1 MKKFCYLIL
10 FFLSFLCLPA
20 SAKIRLP
27 HILCDNMVLQQQA
40 DARLWGW
47 ATPRTRVI
55 IKPSWGPSHTTV
67 ADKEGRWSLR
77 IRTPKGSYTPLSIT
91 FSDGEAVTLHG
102 ILAGEVWVCAG
113 QSNMEMPLQ
122 GFYECPVEGYQDAI
136 ADAGRIRGMRYVKIP
151 AVMSAT
157 PKDDAVCH
165 WEVMNANTAN

>member
-55 IKPSWGPSHTTV
+55 IKPSWGPSHTTM
-67 ADKEGRWSLR
+67 ADKEGRWGLR

-91 FSDGEAVTLHG
+91 FLPEKCGSVPGRAT
-102 ILAGEVWVCAG
+102 WK
-113 QSNMEMPLQ
+113 
-122 GFYECPVEGYQDAI
+122 CPCKVS
-136 ADAGRIRGMRYVKIP
+136 
-151 AVMSAT
+151 MSV
-157 PKDDAVCH
+157 P
-165 WEVMNANTAN
+165 